1 MRHLRRL
8 LGWAVFLACLSALGA
23 GVFHFVRYRPRCT
36 IVGPFVNDRLSPNG
50 SRLVTVRGN
59 KNEMR
64 GPLQVWDTLSGRV
77 VHEWF
82 AGAQVETFEYSPDD
96 RHVAISLDDGLL
108 RLVDWHAGQVWPIEE
123 PKRIEYCYFSPQGRW
138 LFIHAKAPG
147 GDMVLDMKTRQ
158 ISLRMDES
166 LIRSVPDERWAF
178 TRKLQA
184 DKVFEVWDLAAAKK
198 VGSIQSEVDQLLTS
212 PDGKSVVSWLLDD
225 KTDRAEAERLRRR
238 IPDSGVE
245 VWSLPTG
252 HKRFRLEFPT
262 VGIWGVAFSRNSQIL
277 ATWLKYDNRASKMQ
291 VRRAENGR
299 ILWETAVIDP
309 LHGDFA
315 PDSTLFWLAQGGKTR
330 TLTMFDAATGRKVWE
345 RPDCEWGMH
354 FVGESGILLHNENTL
369 PLFLDAR
376 TGEQKATGPPG
387 FRTSTHVPTF
397 TIDGQYFVIGGHQ
410 ERGRPPF
417 FWEAW
422 LERHWANLLGEG
434 LEGALVMESAT
445 GRELFRVLDCG
456 RQRSDLSDDAGTLIT
471 ADVVDNDGTS
481 MIRVWDVAPTK
492 AWLWAVG
499 TALGAGLVLRFLVFR
514 WVRAF
519 FNRKKAAGGP
529 TMKPEGE

>member
-1 MRHLRRL
+1 MRHLWRL
-8 LGWAVFLACLSALGA
+8 LGWAVFLGCLSALGA
-23 GVFHFVRYRPRCT
+23 GVFHFVRFRPRCT
-36 IVGPFVNDRLSPNG
+36 IVGSFVNERLSADG

-59 KNEMR
+59 KNELR
-64 GPLQVWDTLSGRV
+64 GPLQVWDTSSGRV

-82 AGAQVETFEYSPDD
+82 AGGQVETFEYSPDD
-96 RHVAISLDDGLL
+96 RHLAISLDDGLL

-158 ISLRMDES
+158 ISLRMEES
-166 LIRSVPDERWAF
+166 LIRGVPDERWAF
-178 TRKLQA
+178 SRKLQA

-198 VGSIQSEVDQLLTS
+198 VGSIQSEVDQLHTS
-212 PDGKSVVSWLLDD
+212 PDGATVISWLLDD
-225 KTDRAEAERLRRR
+225 KTDRAEAKRLRGR

-252 HKRFRLEFPT
+252 RKRLRLDFPI
-262 VGIWGVAFSRNSQIL
+262 VGNWGVAFSPNSQIL
-277 ATWLKYDNRASKMQ
+277 ATWLHFDERPSKMQ
-291 VRRAENGR
+291 LRSMENGQ
-299 ILWETAVIDP
+299 ILFETAVI
-309 LHGDFA
+309 HGYYGDFA
-315 PDSTLFWLAQGGKTR
+315 PDSTLFFLIQGVRKTQ
-330 TLTMFDAATGRKVWE
+330 TLTMFDAVTGRKLWE
-345 RPDCEWGMH
+345 RPDSGWGTR
-354 FVGESGILLHNENTL
+354 FVSASGILVSNEELNKPL
-369 PLFLDAR
+369 LFLDAR
-376 TGEQKATGPPG
+376 TGEQKAIGPLS
-387 FRTSTHVPTF
+387 FCWSDHAPTF
-397 TIDGQYFVIGGHQ
+397 TSDNRHFVIAGHQ

-434 LEGALVMESAT
+434 LEGVLVMESAT

-471 ADVVDNDGTS
+471 ADGLGDADGTS
-481 MIRVWDVAPTK
+481 IIRAWDVAPTR

-519 FNRKKAAGGP
+519 LNRKKAAGGP
-529 TMKPEGE
+529 TM